1 MGRKSPKKNFVKENA
16 KHHAPKPKI
25 DDAVPKV
32 DDGQRIVPDKPAPAS
47 SPAPSP
53 RGTAAFAPSSHRR
66 FSDPFV
72 YAAASE
78 APGPGAYDATSPER
92 RGGGGVD
99 YARGDR
105 ASPPRESPP
114 RPPDPP
120 PRAPEAAGA
129 EDDDSATVASDEDSV
144 YEAAVASEWEVTV
157 DSRHEILGE
166 PLSPRTASAR
176 TRYSFQEDVVVSAP
190 TATAAAAPPPPPHD
204 AERASSAAWGTMMV
218 CCVPAVVTGIACA
231 AGASLLETLNLK
243 SHAPRLRDQA
253 RPAPKP
259 RSTSV
264 EI

>member
-32 DDGQRIVPDKPAPAS
+32 DDGQRIVPDKPAPTS

-114 RPPDPP
+114 RPPEPV

-190 TATAAAAPPPPPHD
+190 TATAAAAPPPPPD

-243 SHAPRLRDQA
+243 SNAPRLRDQA

-259 RSTSV
+259 RSTSA